1 MDRFIEILLEKLHT
15 DEVKYETLDYTIK
28 IDYLSCFAA
37 EMTMQ
42 ENYYL
47 EELEFGRFTIDYFES
62 KGLDAPLEK
71 FKSVFF
77 KKGILVRGNGKV
89 FFRFQCFYELFVAKY
104 MLMEENKEFRDKIL
118 SEPYYL

>member
-71 FKSVFF
+71 FKSVFLKRYF
-77 KKGILVRGNGKV
+77 STWKW
-89 FFRFQCFYELFVAKY
+89 
-104 MLMEENKEFRDKIL
+104 
-118 SEPYYL
+118 